1 MGLLLRLCRGKGPHL
16 TLRGESRDFS
26 RVVAG
31 SLVFLSSCDGEL
43 SESLMLPQKS
53 QISFQVVSRSMLLFS
68 SHYRKFVPHLSL
80 KGESPGFSQVAAGR
94 FRSCPV
100 AMGFLGKLSYCL
112 REVRHPFK
120 L

>member
-16 TLRGESRDFS
+16 TLTGESSDFS

-43 SESLMLPQKS
+43 SESFVLPQES

-68 SHYRKFVPHLSL
+68 SHCRKFVPHLSL
-80 KGESPGFSQVAAGR
+80 KGESRSFSQVAAGR
-94 FRSCPV
+94 FCSCPV
-100 AMGFLGKLSYCL
+100 AMGFLGKLSNCL